1 MAETK
6 ITPFRHFH
14 KQMRFLFSLA
24 ILPVL
29 HYLCCNSSVISNT
42 ILYILAFNNLHDGKS
57 DALTF

>member
-24 ILPVL
+24 VL
-29 HYLCCNSSVISNT
+29 VTESVAM
-42 ILYILAFNNLHDGKS
+42 LR
-57 DALTF
+57 